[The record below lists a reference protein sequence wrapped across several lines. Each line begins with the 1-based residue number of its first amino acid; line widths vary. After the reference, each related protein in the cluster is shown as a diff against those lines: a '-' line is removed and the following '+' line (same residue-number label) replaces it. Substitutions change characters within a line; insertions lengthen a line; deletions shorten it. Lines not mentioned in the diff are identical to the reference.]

1 MNIGEY
7 FRGTSEEREILFK
20 AENARRRKTRGEKT
34 KDLLADAH
42 RVSRALFIR
51 RLAGGLGVA
60 TVAVTPVGIL
70 LANELRKPP
79 QHEAVRRND
88 QLYRNLASGQIS
100 PELLFDITAD
110 MRSMADYPTIKETGD
125 VFQKALVDPTFLE
138 RYSPT
143 LAPMGGI
150 KVSVSHLD
158 DKTLATYNDPV
169 PFDLVPLVLS
179 RTNSQNEVH
188 TYGVVPKKDAK
199 AQVNIDVSDKLIT
212 NRVSP
217 MVFRLYLAKEMSH
230 PLRMQEQNKIV
241 IEDIR
246 KQGIIVPKEQEDTL
260 IRTSAQAR
268 RLMLTVDGWLDAIR
282 NDMPT
287 SFFNA
292 RTDLDLAGYWSII
305 PDFATAVLKKQ
316 ITGERDLEACDIL
329 LKATLQAQS
338 KGYLPGNKWN
348 VGPFSPEWVS
358 IISPLHNQ
366 LTT

>member
-7 FRGTSEEREILFK
+7 FRGTPEELKILSEAEK
-20 AENARRRKTRGEKT
+20 ARVRKTRGKKT
-34 KDLLADAH
+34 EDLLADAR
-42 RVSRALFIR
+42 RVSRLLFVR
-51 RLAGGLGVA
+51 RLTGGLGVA
-60 TVAVTPVGIL
+60 TVAVTPVGML
-70 LANELRKPP
+70 LANELRKPAH
-79 QHEAVRRND
+79 HEAVKRND
-88 QLYRNLASGQIS
+88 QLYRNLGIGQIS

-110 MRSMADYPTIKETGD
+110 MRSMDDYPTIKETGD
-125 VFQKALVDPTFLE
+125 VFQKALVDPTSLE

-158 DKTLATYNDPV
+158 ENTLATYNDPV
-169 PFDLVPLVLS
+169 SFDLVPLVLS
-179 RTNSQNEVH
+179 RTNSQNGVH
-188 TYGVVPKKDAK
+188 TRGVVPKIGAK
-199 AQVNIDVSDKLIT
+199 VQVNIDISDKLIT

-217 MVFRLYLAKEMSH
+217 MVLRLYLAKEMSH
-230 PLRMQEQNKIV
+230 PLRMQEQRKIV
-241 IEDIR
+241 IDGIR
-246 KQGIIVPKEQEDTL
+246 EQGIIVPNEQEDTL

-282 NDMPT
+282 NDMPA

-305 PDFATAVLKKQ
+305 PDFATAVFKKQ

-338 KGYLPGNKWN
+338 KGYLPGNRWN